1 MGSPSLHPLHALV
14 GPVTFAQDEQGGDWV
29 LYSDGASR
37 GNPGRASIGAALY
50 RIDDGR
56 MIPAGEV
63 SEAIGHA
70 TNNVAEYKALIEG
83 LKLAQ
88 QREPDRLTVR
98 ADSQLLIRQL
108 EGRYRVRN
116 PALQPLFLEA
126 KRLLATMPHRL
137 EHVPREENVAA
148 DALANAALDRA

>member
-1 MGSPSLHPLHALV
+1 MPPLHAHP
-14 GPVTFAQDEQGGDWV
+14 GFVTSESNRIGGDWV

-37 GNPGRASIGAALY
+37 GNPGRAAIGAALY
-50 RIDDGR
+50 HLEGGGR
-56 MIPAGEV
+56 ALAGQV

-88 QREPDRLTVR
+88 LHRPDRLTVR

-108 EGRYRVRN
+108 EGRYRVKN
-116 PALQPLFLEA
+116 AALQPLYLEA
-126 KRLLATMPHRL
+126 RRLLSTMPHRL
-137 EHVPREENVAA
+137 QHVPREENVIA
-148 DALANAALDRA
+148 DALANAALDRT